1 MEKDWEANIN
11 KIKKVT
17 TSSNLNRVNR
27 LLNDGW
33 SILEIQKTNDGHPQ
47 GSSDTVIYHLGHVDP
62 KADEYEKDEIKIG
75 FTKLED

>member
-1 MEKDWEANIN
+1 MEANIN

-17 TSSNLNRVNR
+17 ASSSLHRVNR

-33 SILEIQKTNDGHPQ
+33 SILEIQKTNYEHPQ

-62 KADEYEKDEIKIG
+62 KANEYEKDENKIVY
-75 FTKLED
+75 TEPEDL